1 MLAKAKF
8 NSIEVLIS
16 KALIDSNITHD
27 EFGFVSNMLKKYGD
41 VKEENLKA
49 LSVYWWFYSIYK
61 TTLSHC
67 SKCKKN
73 TESKNPKLKKKQKK
87 QKNNAS
93 IKMCNVW

>member
-1 MLAKAKF
+1 MLEKAKF

-16 KALIDSNITHD
+16 KALINSNITDD
-27 EFGFVSNMLKKYGD
+27 EFGFISNMLKKYGD
-41 VKEENLKA
+41 VKEENLKTF
-49 LSVYWWFYSIYK
+49 SVYWWFYSIYK

-67 SKCKKN
+67 LKCKKN
-73 TESKNPKLKKKQKK
+73 TESKNPKFKNKTK